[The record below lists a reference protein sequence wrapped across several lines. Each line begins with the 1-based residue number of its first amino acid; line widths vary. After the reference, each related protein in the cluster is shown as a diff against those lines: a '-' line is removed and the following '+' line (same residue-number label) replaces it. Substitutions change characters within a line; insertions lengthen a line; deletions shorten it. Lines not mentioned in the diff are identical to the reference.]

1 MKVNILMSTFN
12 GQEFLADQIRSIQE
26 QTYTDWTLL
35 IRDDGSKDKTRGI
48 IAKFV
53 QEDSR
58 IYSKNQFLK
67 AVRKFMEMK
76 SLMSTM
82 LLELI
87 KRIDVYHIQ
96 GTGKNRTQQLVIHY
110 KFIGVLNLPENK
122 TLPDNVTLNSRQG
135 VEIEYL
141 VGKAG

>member
-1 MKVNILMSTFN
+1 M
-12 GQEFLADQIRSIQE
+12 LAELSQKYDEEQQALKKEIAELESIC
-26 QTYTDWTLL
+26 
-35 IRDDGSKDKTRGI
+35 DK
-48 IAKFV
+48 
-53 QEDSR
+53 EDSR

-96 GTGKNRTQQLVIHY
+96 GAGKNRTQQLVIHY

>member
-1 MKVNILMSTFN
+1 
-12 GQEFLADQIRSIQE
+12 
-26 QTYTDWTLL
+26 
-35 IRDDGSKDKTRGI
+35 
-48 IAKFV
+48 
-53 QEDSR
+53 
-58 IYSKNQFLK
+58 
-67 AVRKFMEMK
+67 MEMK